1 MGENRI
7 KEILKIFEKLYPDAK
22 TALKYDT
29 PFQLLVATMLA
40 AQSTDKQ
47 VNKVTSRLFKKYSGP
62 EDFARLNPED
72 LEKEIRGCGL
82 YRNKSKNI
90 IEASRVIIDK
100 YKGEVPRN
108 LNDLMSLPGVGR
120 KTANVV
126 LSNAFNMP
134 AFAVDTHVFR
144 VSNRIGLAHGKNVLE
159 AEYQLMEN
167 IPEELWGKTHHWLI
181 YHGRQVCRARNPKCQ
196 KCALIHL
203 CENPQDCT

>member
-7 KEILKIFEKLYPDAK
+7 KEILKIFEKLYPDVK

-159 AEYQLMEN
+159 TEYQLMEN

>member
-1 MGENRI
+1 MGENRV

-29 PFQLLVATMLA
+29 HFQLLVATMLA

-159 AEYQLMEN
+159 TEYQLMEN

>member
-47 VNKVTSRLFKKYSGP
+47 VNKITSRLFKKYSGP

-72 LEKEIRGCGL
+72 LEKEIRECGL

-100 YKGEVPRN
+100 YKGELPHN
-108 LNDLMSLPGVGR
+108 LNDLMSLQGVGR

-159 AEYQLMEN
+159 TEYQLMEN

-196 KCALIHL
+196 KCVLIHL

>member
-47 VNKVTSRLFKKYSGP
+47 VNKITSRLFKKYSGP

-144 VSNRIGLAHGKNVLE
+144 VSNRMGLAHGKNVLE
-159 AEYQLMEN
+159 TEYQLMEN

-196 KCALIHL
+196 KCTLIHL
-203 CENPQDCT
+203 CENPKDCT

>member
-159 AEYQLMEN
+159 TEYQLMEN

>member
-47 VNKVTSRLFKKYSGP
+47 VNKITSRLFKKYSGP

-144 VSNRIGLAHGKNVLE
+144 VSNRMGLAHGKNVLE
-159 AEYQLMEN
+159 TEYQLMEN

-203 CENPQDCT
+203 CENPKDCT